1 MPSYIKDSSHFLH
14 KKDQINQQ
22 IKLPPNAILITW
34 DVKSLYINIP
44 HEDGSDAL
52 KVTLQKNQVPKNKT
66 ESILE
71 FSKLVLN
78 SKHFKFLGKHYIQ
91 KSETAMG
98 IKMAPSYANLFMRVL
113 EDRMIKFICLQT
125 LSVLQIHR

>member
-14 KKDQINQQ
+14 KIEQINQH

-34 DVKSLYINIP
+34 DVKSLYINIS
-44 HEDGSDAL
+44 HEDGLATL
-52 KVTLQKNQVPKNKT
+52 KVTLEKSQVPKDKT

-78 SKHFKFLGKHYIQ
+78 SNHFKFLGKHCLQ
-91 KSETAMG
+91 KSGTAMG
-98 IKMAPSYANLFMRVL
+98 TKMAPRYANLFMGVL
-113 EDRMIKFICLQT
+113 EDRMIN
-125 LSVLQIHR
+125 SYA